1 MVAVNISSKD
11 LEQLYQLKKH
21 PHPLV
26 RRKAEALI
34 LKSQN
39 LPHAIIATIVG
50 VCPNTIRNYF
60 IGYNNK
66 GLEFVESINAYKPQ
80 SKLVSFE
87 QTIKDYLDK
96 TPPATIAQ
104 ACAEIGQLTGVYLKA
119 TQMRQYLKNKLGAAH
134 RKVGGIPAK
143 ADPEEQR
150 KFKQAKLDPRLAQA
164 KAGKR
169 TVYFMD
175 GAHFVLGG
183 FLGYL
188 WSLTRI
194 FVQTP
199 SGRQRFNVLGA
210 LNAVTKELLTIT
222 NNTYLTSTQV
232 CELLALIAQ
241 DKTKPITV
249 VLDNA
254 RYQRCKLVTDLAQKL
269 KIELLFLPPYSPNLN
284 LIERVWKFVRANC
297 LNSKYYKDFNTFQL
311 TLSTFLKT
319 MHQTHHQKLQSLLT
333 LNFQLFKQTQ
343 KAIERSV

>member
-1 MVAVNISSKD
+1 MIAVNISKTD
-11 LEQLYQLKKH
+11 LARLYQLKKH

-34 LKSQN
+34 LKSQQI
-39 LPHAIIATIVG
+39 PHATIARIVG

-87 QTIKDYLDK
+87 QIIKDYLDK

-104 ACAEIGQLTGVYLKA
+104 ACSEIGQRTGVYLKP
-119 TQMRQYLKNKLGAAH
+119 TQMRQYLKNKLGATH

-143 ADPEEQR
+143 ADPEEQA
-150 KFKQAKLDPRLAQA
+150 KFKAEQLDPRLEQA

-188 WSLTRI
+188 WCLTRI
-194 FVQTP
+194 FVRTP

-210 LNAVTKELLTIT
+210 LNAVTKELVTIT
-222 NNTYLTSTQV
+222 NHTYLTASQV
-232 CELLALIAQ
+232 CDLLALIAK

-254 RYQRCKLVTDLAQKL
+254 RYQRCKLVMDLAQEL
-269 KIELLFLPPYSPNLN
+269 EIELLFLPPYSPNLN

-297 LNSKYYKDFNTFQL
+297 LNSKYYQDFNTFQL
-311 TLSTFLKT
+311 TLSNFLQT
-319 MHQTHHQKLQSLLT
+319 MHQTHHQQLQSLLT
-333 LNFQLFKQTQ
+333 LNFQMFKQTQ
-343 KAIERSV
+343 KVM